1 MIDDLKRNN
10 HPQAKE
16 TSKQKTISE
25 QQSIKIEQQSI
36 MNTQKFI
43 EEISARVLNVDKKFE
58 IVDYSDKS
66 VAFFGHSI
74 ALKEHLKEFYAKYNA
89 NLTHPTTGNKQA
101 GWIIPKNQ
109 SSKLI
114 KFVNKFYGDEKTHIT
129 ELDVK
134 AIVEEIFKKNA
145 EEIEK
150 KKIVKNNMSDYN
162 TFVAEN
168 MEKIKKQTPD
178 MPFGEAMEII
188 AKLWSEKET
197 SSDDDM

>member
-1 MIDDLKRNN
+1 MIIYLRKIITHEQRRQASNKQQATSNN
-10 HPQAKE
+10 NAK
-16 TSKQKTISE
+16 
-25 QQSIKIEQQSI
+25 

-43 EEISARVLNVDKKFE
+43 EEISARVLNIDKKFE

-101 GWIIPKNQ
+101 GWIIPKNK

-129 ELDVK
+129 EFDVK

-150 KKIVKNNMSDYN
+150 KKTAKNNMSDYN

-188 AKLWSEKET
+188 AKLWSEKES